1 MAHYDKQRDDRQL
14 GVGAH
19 QDQTTAERI
28 DRLRKRLADANE
40 RPAVLAAVLKGVLD
54 LLADRL

>member
-1 MAHYDKQRDDRQL
+1 MAHDRQL

-54 LLADRL
+54 LLADKL